1 MNLSRTA
8 ARHGNS
14 LRVETMQSGL
24 IHLYSYLKFLVSSHH
39 SMFLRKKKRIL
50 STTTQ
55 EVMHHVEGWDR
66 WLLHKM
72 RVFSLVIVSPEP
84 INPDKGISNATLQSG
99 LPRRTWL
106 TKWIWFFDVSLI
118 VYWFRFLTWFTRGEL
133 TYQRTLYMYD
143 RAYPKRLR
151 NWTTTKWSVILYS
164 SSYWQFLY

>member
-1 MNLSRTA
+1 MNLSRPDCSEKFVESWDDA
-8 ARHGNS
+8 VWLNPS
-14 LRVETMQSGL
+14 LFL
-24 IHLYSYLKFLVSSHH
+24 LKIPRLLTPQHVFA
-39 SMFLRKKKRIL
+39 KKKRIL

-55 EVMHHVEGWDR
+55 EVTHHVDGWDR

-72 RVFSLVIVSPEP
+72 SVFSLVIVSPEP

-99 LPRRTWL
+99 LPRQTWL

-133 TYQRTLYMYD
+133 TYQRMLYMYD